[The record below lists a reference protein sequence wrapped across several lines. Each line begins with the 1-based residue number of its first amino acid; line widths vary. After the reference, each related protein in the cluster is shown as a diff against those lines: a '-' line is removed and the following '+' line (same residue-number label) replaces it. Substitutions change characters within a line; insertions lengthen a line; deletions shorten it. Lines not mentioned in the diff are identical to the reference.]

1 MKTGI
6 YKQLKKI
13 NAICYQIPRPLWAFT
28 SPSPPWSC
36 CQWSASS
43 AEWCQSGDRTPRWA
57 CPPDGTRSP
66 ENQFKQSIR
75 STKTVM
81 DVLGVGYSG
90 GWWYLRGPGRHFH
103 PSAGTPVWKQ
113 HLRKDEAYAAFLP
126 PAGSS
131 GEWQVK
137 LSGCPVAVR
146 ETWHSAAWVAMSEI
160 TPICCI
166 VHYINPPPCSDCL
179 TSVPCMHLV

>member
-1 MKTGI
+1 ML
-6 YKQLKKI
+6 Y
-13 NAICYQIPRPLWAFT
+13 AIKFLAPLWAFT